1 MSMTTANTA
10 LLRRNEIWSTNLKT
24 ILEDSL
30 EARQYVNWLTE
41 FPDGDTFT
49 IPSIGESVV
58 QSYVEDTGISYTA
71 LDTGEFQFTITDYVQ
86 SGNYITK
93 KALQDAFY
101 GQQLLNSFV
110 PKQARA
116 IEEYLETSILK
127 LAGGSASGGQT
138 FNNPNTINS
147 ADHRLIGTGGTATT
161 AVSMAAKDFSRALYA
176 LKKGLVP
183 DQNLIAIVDPSVEY
197 SINNAANLISP
208 FTTGNGT
215 PVWGDLLPTGIGT
228 GYRFV
233 RNIFGFDVYVSNY
246 LPNGGQFG
254 GTTGA
259 AGAETITG
267 TGVGALTINLAGAP
281 VCNIFMSA
289 AGGDINPFVGA
300 WRQMPEVDQKYEQN
314 NQRWEFATTAR
325 WGLKVYRQEN
335 LVTVLTHKNVI
346 V

>member
-1 MSMTTANTA
+1 MSMVSANTS
-10 LLRRNEIWSTNLKT
+10 LIRRGEVWAAELKT
-24 ILEDSL
+24 ILQDTT
-30 EARQYVNWLTE
+30 EARRYVNWLTD
-41 FPDGDTFT
+41 FPDGDSFS

-58 QSYVEDTGISYTA
+58 QSYVEDNAISYTA
-71 LDTGEFQFTITDYVQ
+71 LDTGKFTFTITDYVQ

-127 LAGGSASGGQT
+127 LAGAGASGGQT
-138 FNNPNTINS
+138 AASTNAING
-147 ADHRLIGTGGTATT
+147 ADHRYVCTGGTAGS
-161 AVSMAAKDFSRALYA
+161 AVSMTAKDVAKALYG

-183 DQNLIAIVDPSVEY
+183 DQNLVAIVDPSCEY
-197 SINNAANLISP
+197 TFNTLNNVIAPL
-208 FTTGNGT
+208 TTGAGT
-215 PVWGDLLPTGIGT
+215 PVWGDLLPVGIGS
-228 GYRFV
+228 GYRFI
-233 RNIFGFDVYVSNY
+233 RNLFGFDIYVSNY
-246 LPNGGQFG
+246 LTVGGAAG
-254 GTTGA
+254 GTTGIQQTEII
-259 AGAETITG
+259 GG
-267 TGVGALTINLAGAP
+267 LTCTADP
-281 VCNIFMSA
+281 TSKSVCNLFFSA
-289 AGGDINPFVGA
+289 AGGDVNPFVGA

-335 LVTVLTHKNVI
+335 LVVALSHKNVI